1 MTKARISTMDDGVY
15 AAGGVVGLRIRKRNG
30 TIRYLMRWT
39 RHGVRH
45 DYYLPRDISLTEARK
60 LGAECRYQLD
70 RGEDPRVEHKRR
82 EVEAIEKLHKLDA
95 QKSVYLKTFRNV
107 AVEWF
112 EYQRSINAWANNE
125 KGERTAYLRL
135 RKHVYPLIGNRV
147 IQELGVEDAVKVLTP
162 VWKSKNSADKIYQ
175 LLRRVFEFAIIKKY
189 YVGVNPIDKRGSLG
203 VLLQPLTLQRTAG
216 ENMAALPYER
226 VPDLMCALLN
236 NGTNSALAVAFSIL
250 TASRFRAVR
259 LSEWSE
265 CELDGEIPLWRI
277 PPEHDKN
284 KGRGIRHIPLSPQAL
299 VILQKMKPRK
309 HDKSSFIFPS
319 VRGLALCDSV
329 PSTLFR
335 SMSAD
340 QVLAGQ
346 DPWVDPLML
355 NSDGKPKVA
364 TQHGTARASFKSW
377 AKSDRLGNFGK
388 YSEELIEACLLHSIR
403 KRYNGAYD
411 RSTFD
416 LARYQLFCSWGEYC
430 FSRLGE

>member
-1 MTKARISTMDDGVY
+1 MSKTRISTLSDGIHAV
-15 AAGGVVGLRIRKRNG
+15 GGVVGLRVCKHG
-30 TIRYLMRWT
+30 QKIRYFMRWT
-39 RHGVRH
+39 REGVRH
-45 DYYLPRDISLTEARK
+45 DYYLPRDISLTQARK

-70 RGEDPRVEHKRR
+70 RGEDPRVEQKRR
-82 EVEAIEKLHKLDA
+82 EVEAIEKLHKLET
-95 QKSVYLKTFRNV
+95 QKSIYLKTFRNV

-175 LLRRVFEFAIIKKY
+175 LLRRIFEFAIVKKY
-189 YVGVNPIDKRGSLG
+189 YVGVNPIDKKGSLG

-216 ENMAALPYER
+216 DNMAALPYER
-226 VPDLMCALLN
+226 VPELIQALMQN
-236 NGTNSALAVAFSIL
+236 DTNSALAVAFSIL

-265 CELDGEIPLWRI
+265 YELDGEIPLWRI

-284 KGRGIRHIPLSPQAL
+284 KGRGLRHIPLSPQAL

-355 NSDGKPKVA
+355 DSDGNPKVA

>member
-1 MTKARISTMDDGVY
+1 
-15 AAGGVVGLRIRKRNG
+15 
-30 TIRYLMRWT
+30 MRWT

-112 EYQRSINAWANNE
+112 EYQRSIDAWANNE

-175 LLRRVFEFAIIKKY
+175 LLRRIFEFAIIKKY

-216 ENMAALPYER
+216 ENMAALSYER
-226 VPDLMCALLN
+226 VPDLMYVLLD
-236 NGTNSALAVAFSIL
+236 NGTNSALPVTFSIL
-250 TASRFRAVR
+250 KVLRFRV
-259 LSEWSE
+259 S
-265 CELDGEIPLWRI
+265 C
-277 PPEHDKN
+277 
-284 KGRGIRHIPLSPQAL
+284 
-299 VILQKMKPRK
+299 
-309 HDKSSFIFPS
+309 
-319 VRGLALCDSV
+319 
-329 PSTLFR
+329 
-335 SMSAD
+335 
-340 QVLAGQ
+340 
-346 DPWVDPLML
+346 L
-355 NSDGKPKVA
+355 NSC
-364 TQHGTARASFKSW
+364 SY
-377 AKSDRLGNFGK
+377 LG
-388 YSEELIEACLLHSIR
+388 
-403 KRYNGAYD
+403 
-411 RSTFD
+411 
-416 LARYQLFCSWGEYC
+416 
-430 FSRLGE
+430 

>member
-1 MTKARISTMDDGVY
+1 MDDGVY
-15 AAGGVVGLRIRKRNG
+15 AVGGIVGLRIRKRNG

-70 RGEDPRVEHKRR
+70 HGEDPRVEHKRR
-82 EVEAIEKLHKLDA
+82 EVEAIEKLHKLDT
-95 QKSVYLKTFRNV
+95 QKSQYLKTFRNV

-175 LLRRVFEFAIIKKY
+175 LLRRIFEFAIVKKY
-189 YVGVNPIDKRGSLG
+189 YAGVNSIDKKGSLG
-203 VLLQPLTLQRTAG
+203 VLLQPLTLQRTTG
-216 ENMAALPYER
+216 DNMAALPYER
-226 VPDLMCALLN
+226 VPELIQALMQN
-236 NGTNSALAVAFSIL
+236 DTNSALAVAFSIL

-265 CELDGEIPLWRI
+265 YELDGEIPLWRI
-277 PPEHDKN
+277 PPEHEKN
-284 KGRGIRHIPLSPQAL
+284 KGRGLRHIPLSPQAL
-299 VILQKMKPRK
+299 VILQKMKSRT
-309 HDKSSFIFPS
+309 HGRSVFIFPS

-340 QVLAGQ
+340 RVLAGQ
-346 DPWVDPLML
+346 EPWVDPLML
-355 NSDGKPKVA
+355 DSDGKPRVA

-377 AKSDRLGNFGK
+377 AKSDKLGNFGK
-388 YSEELIEACLLHSIR
+388 YPEELIEACLLHSIR

-416 LARYQLFCSWGEYC
+416 LARYRLLCAWGEYC
-430 FSRLGE
+430 FSQIQM

>member
-1 MTKARISTMDDGVY
+1 M
-15 AAGGVVGLRIRKRNG
+15 GGVVGLRVSKQG
-30 TIRYLMRWT
+30 HKIRYLMRWT

-299 VILQKMKPRK
+299 IILQKMKPRK

-329 PSTLFR
+329 PSTSFLLHKELIGDLDDFFKEHWLLASAYKELRSFGAVHPELFTNR
-335 SMSAD
+335 MYCIEGLQNQDYYLFEIPTSNPLSQCLD
-340 QVLAGQ
+340 TPGVINVNKLLCHLA
-346 DPWVDPLML
+346 LKT
-355 NSDGKPKVA
+355 NSFS
-364 TQHGTARASFKSW
+364 HASFNADIEK
-377 AKSDRLGNFGK
+377 AVLGTVQN
-388 YSEELIEACLLHSIR
+388 
-403 KRYNGAYD
+403 
-411 RSTFD
+411 
-416 LARYQLFCSWGEYC
+416 
-430 FSRLGE
+430 

>member
-1 MTKARISTMDDGVY
+1 
-15 AAGGVVGLRIRKRNG
+15 
-30 TIRYLMRWT
+30 
-39 RHGVRH
+39 
-45 DYYLPRDISLTEARK
+45 
-60 LGAECRYQLD
+60 
-70 RGEDPRVEHKRR
+70 
-82 EVEAIEKLHKLDA
+82 
-95 QKSVYLKTFRNV
+95 
-107 AVEWF
+107 
-112 EYQRSINAWANNE
+112 
-125 KGERTAYLRL
+125 
-135 RKHVYPLIGNRV
+135 
-147 IQELGVEDAVKVLTP
+147 
-162 VWKSKNSADKIYQ
+162 
-175 LLRRVFEFAIIKKY
+175 
-189 YVGVNPIDKRGSLG
+189 
-203 VLLQPLTLQRTAG
+203 
-216 ENMAALPYER
+216 MAALPYER

-355 NSDGKPKVA
+355 DSDGNPKVA

-411 RSTFD
+411 RSTFENED
-416 LARYQLFCSWGEYC
+416 NS
-430 FSRLGE
+430 

>member
-1 MTKARISTMDDGVY
+1 MSKTQISTLSDGIHAV
-15 AAGGVVGLRIRKRNG
+15 GGVVGLRVSKQG
-30 TIRYLMRWT
+30 HKIRYLMRWT

-112 EYQRSINAWANNE
+112 EYQRSIDAWANNE

-175 LLRRVFEFAIIKKY
+175 LLRRIFEFAIIKKY

-226 VPDLMCALLN
+226 IPELIQALMQN
-236 NGTNSALAVAFSIL
+236 ETNSALAVAFSIL

-284 KGRGIRHIPLSPQAL
+284 KGRGSRHILLSPQAL
-299 VILQKMKPRK
+299 VILQKMKLRK
-309 HDKSSFIFPS
+309 HDRSNFIFPS

-340 QVLAGQ
+340 RVLAGQ
-346 DPWVDPLML
+346 EPWVDPLML
-355 NSDGKPKVA
+355 DSDGKPKVA

-377 AKSDRLGNFGK
+377 AKSDKLGNFGK
-388 YSEELIEACLLHSIR
+388 YPEELIEACLLHSIR

-416 LARYQLFCSWGEYC
+416 LARYRLLCAWGEYC
-430 FSRLGE
+430 FSQIQM

>member
-1 MTKARISTMDDGVY
+1 M
-15 AAGGVVGLRIRKRNG
+15 
-30 TIRYLMRWT
+30 
-39 RHGVRH
+39 
-45 DYYLPRDISLTEARK
+45 
-60 LGAECRYQLD
+60 D
-70 RGEDPRVEHKRR
+70 RGEDPRVEQKRR
-82 EVEAIEKLHKLDA
+82 EVEAIEKLHKLET
-95 QKSVYLKTFRNV
+95 QKSIYLKTFRNV

-175 LLRRVFEFAIIKKY
+175 LLRRIFEFAIVKKY
-189 YVGVNPIDKRGSLG
+189 YAGVNPIDKKGSLG
-203 VLLQPLTLQRTAG
+203 VLLQPLTLQRTTG
-216 ENMAALPYER
+216 DNMAALPYER
-226 VPDLMCALLN
+226 VPELIQALMQN
-236 NGTNSALAVAFSIL
+236 DTNSALAVAFSIL

-265 CELDGEIPLWRI
+265 YELDGEIPLWRI

-284 KGRGIRHIPLSPQAL
+284 KGRGLRHIPLSPQAL
-299 VILQKMKPRK
+299 VILQKMKSRT
-309 HDKSSFIFPS
+309 HGRSVFIFQS

-340 QVLAGQ
+340 RVLAGQ
-346 DPWVDPLML
+346 EPWVDPLML
-355 NSDGKPKVA
+355 DSDGKPRVA

-377 AKSDRLGNFGK
+377 AKSDKLGNFGK
-388 YSEELIEACLLHSIR
+388 YPEELIEACLLHSIR

-416 LARYQLFCSWGEYC
+416 LARYRLLCAWGEYC
-430 FSRLGE
+430 FSQIQM

>member
-1 MTKARISTMDDGVY
+1 MSKTRISTLSDGIHAV
-15 AAGGVVGLRIRKRNG
+15 GGVVGLRVCKHG
-30 TIRYLMRWT
+30 QKIRYLMRWT
-39 RHGVRH
+39 REGVRH
-45 DYYLPRDISLTEARK
+45 DYYLPRDISLTQARK

-70 RGEDPRVEHKRR
+70 RGEDPRVEQKRR
-82 EVEAIEKLHKLDA
+82 EVEAIEKLHKLET
-95 QKSVYLKTFRNV
+95 QKSIYLKTFRNV

-175 LLRRVFEFAIIKKY
+175 LLRRIFEFAIVKKY
-189 YVGVNPIDKRGSLG
+189 YVGVNPIDKKGSLV

-226 VPDLMCALLN
+226 IPELIQALMQN
-236 NGTNSALAVAFSIL
+236 ETNSALAVAFSIL

-265 CELDGEIPLWRI
+265 CELDGEIPIWRI

-309 HDKSSFIFPS
+309 HDRSNFIFPS
-319 VRGLALCDSV
+319 IRGLALCDSV

-340 QVLAGQ
+340 RVLAGQ
-346 DPWVDPLML
+346 EPWVDPLML
-355 NSDGKPKVA
+355 DSDGKPKVA

-377 AKSDRLGNFGK
+377 AKSDKLGNFGK
-388 YSEELIEACLLHSIR
+388 YPEELIEACLLHSIR
-403 KRYNGAYD
+403 KHYNGAYD

-416 LARYQLFCSWGEYC
+416 LARYRLLCAWGEYC
-430 FSRLGE
+430 FSQIQM